1 MLSSST
7 SQQLISF
14 GIFEVNLKTGELR
27 KGGAKVRLQ
36 GQPFQIL
43 ALLLERP
50 GEVVTREEIRL
61 TLWPADT
68 FVDFE
73 HGLNRAINKL
83 REALADSAENPRFIE
98 TLPRRGYRL
107 LVTTSAGSTHA
118 VPAEDARPRGIA
130 TSLAILPLINAG
142 ITLDLDYLCDGI
154 AETLIYSVAQLPS
167 LRVMARSTSFRFKG
181 RDLDPQAI
189 GRELNVEVILAGR
202 VLQRGQQLAIQMELI
217 NVADGSML
225 WGDQYN
231 RQISDIFQVQ
241 EEIAKTIFEKLR
253 LNLSAEELGRALKR
267 HTSNTEAYHLYLR
280 GRFHWNKRSAEGF
293 HRGLEY
299 FQKAIEADPTYALA
313 YTGIADS
320 YVLFGIFPYTL
331 LAPSIAMTR
340 CKAAAQRALEIDP
353 LLAEAHISLAMVSFF
368 YDWDNRT
375 EQYFRHAIEL
385 NPGYSTAHQWYSIYL
400 VANGRFDEASVEVQ
414 RARQLDPLSPMA
426 HSLVAVPY
434 YFGRKPADCVR
445 MVRNAIE
452 LEPEH
457 AMLYIFLGMAAIQND
472 DLPTAIGGLS
482 KACALSPENA
492 TALSRLGF
500 ALALAGRTAEAE
512 DILAKLEA
520 SSKLRYVSPIDPMFV
535 YLGLKR
541 MDDFFLWMEKAY
553 EERADFI
560 VYFDVDPVLDAVRQ
574 DTRFLSIK
582 DAKRSAAHQ

>member
-7 SQQLISF
+7 SQPLISF

-83 REALADSAENPRFIE
+83 RDALADSAENPRFIE

-107 LVTTSAGSTHA
+107 LVPTSAGSTHA
-118 VPAEDARPRGIA
+118 VPAEDARPQGIA

-142 ITLDLDYLCDGI
+142 ATPDLDYLCDGI

-167 LRVMARSTSFRFKG
+167 MRVMARSTSFRYKG

-189 GRELNVEVILAGR
+189 GRELNVEVVLAGR
-202 VLQRGQQLAIQMELI
+202 VLQRGQQLAIQIELI
-217 NVADGSML
+217 NVADGSIL

-231 RQISDIFQVQ
+231 RQTSDIFLVQ

-253 LNLSAEELGRALKR
+253 LNLSAEELRRALKR
-267 HTSNTEAYHLYLR
+267 HTSNTDAYHLYLR

-320 YVLFGIFPYTL
+320 YALFGIFPYTL

-353 LLAEAHISLAMVSFF
+353 LLAEAHTSLAMVSFF

-482 KACALSPENA
+482 KACALSPDNA

-500 ALALAGRTAEAE
+500 ALALAGRTAEAK
-512 DILAKLEA
+512 DILAKLETC
-520 SSKLRYVSPIDPMFV
+520 SKLRYVSPIDFMFV
-535 YLGLKR
+535 HLGLKR
-541 MDDFFLWMEKAY
+541 MDDFFHWMEKAY

-574 DTRFLSIK
+574 DTRFLSIR
-582 DAKRSAAHQ
+582 DAKRRAAHQ